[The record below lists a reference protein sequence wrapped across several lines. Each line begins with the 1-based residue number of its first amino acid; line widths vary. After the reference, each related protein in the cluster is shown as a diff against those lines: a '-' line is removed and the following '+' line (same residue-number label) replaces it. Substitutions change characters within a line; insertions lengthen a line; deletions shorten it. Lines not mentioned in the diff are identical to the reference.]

1 MARAAVPS
9 HLGGQRRPGQPSECA
24 AFVGRKAELGAI
36 GILLDSARLVTTVG
50 PPGVGKTRVS
60 LRAAALAAD
69 RYPGGVWLA
78 ELSGLRD
85 PALVPAAVAACLGL
99 PGRDARAQLSA
110 VLDYVRERRL
120 LLILDTCEHL
130 VDACAALAEG
140 VLREAPGVTLLAT
153 SRQPLDVP
161 GEHVYPVPPLPVCDL
176 EELFARRAAAVVP
189 GFAVTAA
196 NRADVIRL
204 CERLDGIP
212 LAIELAA
219 GRLRTLP
226 LADLAD
232 RVESG
237 FGVLTGDRRGAS
249 PRHQTLGTAADWSY
263 GLCTPAEQALW
274 ARLSVFAGPFDMAAA
289 EQVCADADLPGD
301 AVVEALIGLVDKSVV
316 LRDHAGGPR
325 YRLLG
330 ALREFGAAKL
340 AEAGQEAACRG
351 RLIDRY
357 LAMATSFDEHFLD
370 DDQLARYR
378 ELRREHAS
386 IRAALQYSL
395 GHGEG
400 GHGEGGHGERA
411 GDGAA
416 LAVRLDGYWQIS
428 GLLPEGRYWLGKA
441 AGLFP
446 QPSPERAW
454 ALGVRGRLGTFQ
466 GEVAAALAD
475 IRESIGLATR
485 LGEDLAAARGYL
497 YLNLALTF
505 AGRRDEA
512 VAAAAEAQ
520 RRMRALGCRSGLIS
534 LQPQLAHLHQVAG
547 NLDQAAVCCERGLA
561 MLGAGSGER
570 WVTSYLNLVSGLA
583 LVQRPGREADCAAA
597 VREALLAKH
606 ELGDTVGIAYALE
619 ALGWLTARAGRPEH
633 AAWLLGAAESLR
645 KRTGSRLSDIA
656 ALEVPHRRCVR
667 RIRRALGDRRY
678 AAAHALGAG
687 HPLDLVV
694 RRAVDT
700 AGDLL
705 AAPPAGP
712 APALTRREL
721 EIAAMV
727 ASGLSN
733 REIAARLFIS
743 KRTVDAHV
751 EHIYAKLEVSSRV
764 QLTVWLQDQAP
775 GIGMATAMTRNGHSR
790 PGDFA
795 TSLTLAH
802 ARQ

>member
-9 HLGGQRRPGQPSECA
+9 HLGDWRRPGQPLSELT
-24 AFVGRKAELGAI
+24 AFVGRTDELAAI
-36 GILLDSARLVTTVG
+36 GTLLDRARLVTTVG

-78 ELSGLRD
+78 ELSELRD
-85 PALVPAAVAACLGL
+85 PALLPAAVAACLGL
-99 PGRDARAQLSA
+99 PGRDARAQLPA
-110 VLDYVRERRL
+110 ILDYLRERRL

-130 VDACAALAEG
+130 LDACAAFAEG
-140 VLREAPGVTLLAT
+140 VLREAPGITLLAA

-161 GEHVYPVPPLPVCDL
+161 GEHVCLVPPLPVPDAV
-176 EELFARRAAAVVP
+176 ELFARRAAAVVP

-204 CERLDGIP
+204 CGRLDGIP

-219 GRLRTLP
+219 VRLRTLP

-237 FGVLTGDRRGAS
+237 FGVLTVDRRGVS
-249 PRHQTLGTAADWSY
+249 RRHQTLGTAADWSY
-263 GLCTPAEQALW
+263 GLCTPAERTLW

-316 LRDHAGGPR
+316 LREHADGPR
-325 YRLLG
+325 YLLLG

-351 RLIDRY
+351 RLLDRY
-357 LAMATSFDEHFLD
+357 LAMATYFDEHFLD

-378 ELRREHAS
+378 ELRREHAG
-386 IRAALQYSL
+386 IRAALEYSL
-395 GHGEG
+395 
-400 GHGEGGHGERA
+400 GHGERA
-411 GDGAA
+411 GDGAE
-416 LAVRLDGYWQIS
+416 LAVRLHGYWQIS

-441 AGLFP
+441 ADLYP
-446 QPSPERAW
+446 QPSGERAW
-454 ALGVRGRLGTFQ
+454 ALGVRGRLSTFQ
-466 GEVAAALAD
+466 GDVAAALAD
-475 IRESIGLATR
+475 IRESIGLAAR

-497 YLNLALTF
+497 YLTLALTF

-512 VAAAAEAQ
+512 VAAAAEA
-520 RRMRALGCRSGLIS
+520 RSRMRELGCHGELIS
-534 LQPQLAHLHQVAG
+534 LQPQLAHLHQLAG
-547 NLDQAAVCCERGLA
+547 NFDLAAEYCERGLA
-561 MLGAGSGER
+561 MLGADSGER

-583 LVQRPGREADCAAA
+583 LFQRPGRAAGRAAA
-597 VREALLAKH
+597 IREALLAKH
-606 ELGDTVGIAYALE
+606 ELGDIVGIAYALE
-619 ALGWLTARAGRPEH
+619 ALGWLTAEAGRPEH
-633 AAWLLGAAESLR
+633 AAWLLGAANSLR
-645 KRTGSRLSDIA
+645 VRTGSWLSDIA
-656 ALEVPHRRCVR
+656 VMEVLHRRSVR
-667 RIRRALGDRRY
+667 RIRSALGDRRY
-678 AAAHALGAG
+678 AAAYAQGAAR
-687 HPLDLVV
+687 PLDLVV
-694 RRAVDT
+694 RRAIDT
-700 AGDLL
+700 AGELL
-705 AAPPAGP
+705 AAPPSEP

-775 GIGMATAMTRNGHSR
+775 GIGTATAMARNGHSR
-790 PGDFA
+790 PGIFSP
-795 TSLTLAH
+795 SLTLEH

>member
-1 MARAAVPS
+1 MLS
-9 HLGGQRRPGQPSECA
+9 LM
-24 AFVGRKAELGAI
+24 
-36 GILLDSARLVTTVG
+36 SAR
-50 PPGVGKTRVS
+50 
-60 LRAAALAAD
+60 
-69 RYPGGVWLA
+69 
-78 ELSGLRD
+78 
-85 PALVPAAVAACLGL
+85 
-99 PGRDARAQLSA
+99 
-110 VLDYVRERRL
+110 
-120 LLILDTCEHL
+120 
-130 VDACAALAEG
+130 
-140 VLREAPGVTLLAT
+140 
-153 SRQPLDVP
+153 
-161 GEHVYPVPPLPVCDL
+161 
-176 EELFARRAAAVVP
+176 
-189 GFAVTAA
+189 
-196 NRADVIRL
+196 
-204 CERLDGIP
+204 
-212 LAIELAA
+212 
-219 GRLRTLP
+219 
-226 LADLAD
+226 
-232 RVESG
+232 
-237 FGVLTGDRRGAS
+237 
-249 PRHQTLGTAADWSY
+249 
-263 GLCTPAEQALW
+263 
-274 ARLSVFAGPFDMAAA
+274 AAA

-351 RLIDRY
+351 RLVDRC
-357 LAMATSFDEHFLD
+357 LAMATYFDEHFLD

-386 IRAALQYSL
+386 IRAALEHSL
-395 GHGEG
+395 
-400 GHGEGGHGERA
+400 GHGERA
-411 GDGAA
+411 GDGAE
-416 LAVRLDGYWQIS
+416 LAVRLHGYWQIS

-466 GEVAAALAD
+466 GDAAAALAD

-497 YLNLALTF
+497 YLNLALAF

-512 VAAAAEAQ
+512 LAAAAEAQ
-520 RRMRALGCRSGLIS
+520 RRMRALGCRSELIS
-534 LQPQLAHLHQVAG
+534 LQPQLAHLNQLAG
-547 NLDQAAVCCERGLA
+547 NLDQAAACCERGLA
-561 MLGAGSGER
+561 MLGADSGER

-583 LVQRPGREADCAAA
+583 LFQRPGREGDCAAA

-619 ALGWLTARAGRPEH
+619 ALGWLAARAGQPEN
-633 AAWLLGAAESLR
+633 AAWLLGAAEPLR
-645 KRTGSRLSDIA
+645 ERTGSRLSGIA
-656 ALEVPHRRCVR
+656 ALEVLHRRSVR
-667 RIRRALGDRRY
+667 LIRRALGDRRY
-678 AAAHALGAG
+678 AAVHAQGGG
-687 HPLDLVV
+687 HPLDFIV
-694 RRAVDT
+694 RRAIDT

-705 AAPPAGP
+705 AAPAAEP

-721 EIAAMV
+721 EVAAMV

>member
-9 HLGGQRRPGQPSECA
+9 QLGSRRRPGQPPSECT
-24 AFVGRKAELGAI
+24 AFVGRKAELAAI
-36 GILLDSARLVTTVG
+36 GTLLDSARLVTTVG

-60 LRAAALAAD
+60 LRAAVLAAD
-69 RYPGGVWLA
+69 RYPDGVWLA
-78 ELSGLRD
+78 ELSGLRE

-99 PGRDARAQLSA
+99 PGQDARARLPA
-110 VLDYVRERRL
+110 VLDCLRERRL

-130 VDACAALAEG
+130 MDACAAFAEG

-212 LAIELAA
+212 LGIELAA

-237 FGVLTGDRRGAS
+237 FGILTGDRRGAS

-274 ARLSVFAGPFDMAAA
+274 ARLSVFAGPFDMTAA
-289 EQVCADADLPGD
+289 EQVCADADLPRG

-357 LAMATSFDEHFLD
+357 LAMATYFDEHFLD
-370 DDQLARYR
+370 DDQ
-378 ELRREHAS
+378 
-386 IRAALQYSL
+386 
-395 GHGEG
+395 
-400 GHGEGGHGERA
+400 
-411 GDGAA
+411 
-416 LAVRLDGYWQIS
+416 
-428 GLLPEGRYWLGKA
+428 
-441 AGLFP
+441 
-446 QPSPERAW
+446 
-454 ALGVRGRLGTFQ
+454 
-466 GEVAAALAD
+466 
-475 IRESIGLATR
+475 
-485 LGEDLAAARGYL
+485 
-497 YLNLALTF
+497 
-505 AGRRDEA
+505 
-512 VAAAAEAQ
+512 
-520 RRMRALGCRSGLIS
+520 
-534 LQPQLAHLHQVAG
+534 
-547 NLDQAAVCCERGLA
+547 
-561 MLGAGSGER
+561 
-570 WVTSYLNLVSGLA
+570 
-583 LVQRPGREADCAAA
+583 RPGREAGCAAA
-597 VREALLAKH
+597 VREALLAKQ
-606 ELGDTVGIAYALE
+606 ELGDTVGIAYAVE

-645 KRTGSRLSDIA
+645 ERTGSRLSDIA
-656 ALEVPHRRCVR
+656 ALEVPHRHCVR

-678 AAAHALGAG
+678 AAAHAQGAG

-712 APALTRREL
+712 PAGPSPALTRREL

-775 GIGMATAMTRNGHSR
+775 GIGTATATTRNGDSR

-795 TSLTLAH
+795 PSLTLEH

>member
-9 HLGGQRRPGQPSECA
+9 HLGGQRRPGQPSERA

-219 GRLRTLP
+219 GRLRALP
-226 LADLAD
+226 LAELAD

-263 GLCTPAEQALW
+263 GLCTPAERALW

-289 EQVCADADLPGD
+289 EQVCADADLPAG

-316 LRDHAGGPR
+316 LRDRAGGPR

-351 RLIDRY
+351 RLVDRC
-357 LAMATSFDEHFLD
+357 LAMATYFDEHFLD

-386 IRAALQYSL
+386 IRAALEHSL
-395 GHGEG
+395 
-400 GHGEGGHGERA
+400 GHGERA

-416 LAVRLDGYWQIS
+416 LAVRLHGYWQIS

-446 QPSPERAW
+446 QPSAERAW
-454 ALGVRGRLGTFQ
+454 ALGVRGRLSTFQ
-466 GEVAAALAD
+466 GDLAAALAD

-497 YLNLALTF
+497 YLNLALAF

-512 VAAAAEAQ
+512 LAAAAETR
-520 RRMRALGCRSGLIS
+520 RRMRALGCRSGLIT
-534 LQPQLAHLHQVAG
+534 LQAQLAHLHQLAG
-547 NLDQAAVCCERGLA
+547 NPDQAAACCERGLA
-561 MLGAGSGER
+561 MLGADSGER
-570 WVTSYLNLVSGLA
+570 WVTSYLNLVSGLV
-583 LVQRPGREADCAAA
+583 LVQ
-597 VREALLAKH
+597 
-606 ELGDTVGIAYALE
+606 
-619 ALGWLTARAGRPEH
+619 
-633 AAWLLGAAESLR
+633 
-645 KRTGSRLSDIA
+645 
-656 ALEVPHRRCVR
+656 
-667 RIRRALGDRRY
+667 
-678 AAAHALGAG
+678 
-687 HPLDLVV
+687 
-694 RRAVDT
+694 
-700 AGDLL
+700 
-705 AAPPAGP
+705 
-712 APALTRREL
+712 
-721 EIAAMV
+721 
-727 ASGLSN
+727 
-733 REIAARLFIS
+733 
-743 KRTVDAHV
+743 
-751 EHIYAKLEVSSRV
+751 
-764 QLTVWLQDQAP
+764 
-775 GIGMATAMTRNGHSR
+775 
-790 PGDFA
+790 
-795 TSLTLAH
+795 
-802 ARQ
+802 

>member
-1 MARAAVPS
+1 
-9 HLGGQRRPGQPSECA
+9 
-24 AFVGRKAELGAI
+24 
-36 GILLDSARLVTTVG
+36 
-50 PPGVGKTRVS
+50 
-60 LRAAALAAD
+60 
-69 RYPGGVWLA
+69 
-78 ELSGLRD
+78 
-85 PALVPAAVAACLGL
+85 
-99 PGRDARAQLSA
+99 
-110 VLDYVRERRL
+110 
-120 LLILDTCEHL
+120 
-130 VDACAALAEG
+130 
-140 VLREAPGVTLLAT
+140 
-153 SRQPLDVP
+153 
-161 GEHVYPVPPLPVCDL
+161 
-176 EELFARRAAAVVP
+176 
-189 GFAVTAA
+189 
-196 NRADVIRL
+196 
-204 CERLDGIP
+204 
-212 LAIELAA
+212 
-219 GRLRTLP
+219 
-226 LADLAD
+226 
-232 RVESG
+232 
-237 FGVLTGDRRGAS
+237 
-249 PRHQTLGTAADWSY
+249 
-263 GLCTPAEQALW
+263 
-274 ARLSVFAGPFDMAAA
+274 
-289 EQVCADADLPGD
+289 
-301 AVVEALIGLVDKSVV
+301 
-316 LRDHAGGPR
+316 
-325 YRLLG
+325 
-330 ALREFGAAKL
+330 
-340 AEAGQEAACRG
+340 
-351 RLIDRY
+351 
-357 LAMATSFDEHFLD
+357 MATSFDEHFLD

-395 GHGEG
+395 GHGE
-400 GHGEGGHGERA
+400 GERA

-446 QPSPERAW
+446 QPSAERAW

-512 VAAAAEAQ
+512 VAAAAEAR

-583 LVQRPGREADCAAA
+583 LFQRPGREGDCAAA